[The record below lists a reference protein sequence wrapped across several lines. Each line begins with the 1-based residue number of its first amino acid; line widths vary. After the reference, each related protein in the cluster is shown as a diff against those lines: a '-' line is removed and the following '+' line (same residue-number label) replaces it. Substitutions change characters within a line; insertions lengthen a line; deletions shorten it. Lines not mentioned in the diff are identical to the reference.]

1 MRRRKRAAG
10 SSALAFMDCICCGFG
25 AVLLL
30 FILTAKR
37 QTIEIT
43 EESNS
48 ITYTIASLQAE
59 LSEES
64 ARLEAI
70 QSELEVLDPEAREAF
85 STPLS
90 ELVARNDA
98 LERQLREAE
107 NERQRLQEVAAEPAA
122 GPAGLDRPT
131 ADARYLDGLNL
142 EGPRVLILLTS
153 SGSMLGEDAESALA
167 VMRAGTGA
175 QSDKWQRA
183 KAVVRSILA
192 AIPQGTQVA
201 LLQMNELT
209 TPIVGSL
216 ENPWWDPYDN
226 PSLINALRALD
237 ELPAEGGHDLAR
249 AFNVA
254 GSLSPAPSSM
264 LLVVDG
270 LPTAPAAGESLT
282 EADRVDLFR
291 RALTQLPPI
300 RTNAILLPFAGD
312 PSAAGLYWRISARS
326 RGTVIVPDPAWPPR

>member
-1 MRRRKRAAG
+1 MRRRKRATG

-37 QTIEIT
+37 QTIEIA
-43 EESNS
+43 EESDS
-48 ITYTIASLQAE
+48 ITSTITSLQAE
-59 LSEES
+59 LTEE
-64 ARLEAI
+64 AERLLAI
-70 QSELEVLDPEAREAF
+70 QAELDALDPEAREAF
-85 STPLS
+85 SVPLS
-90 ELVARNDA
+90 QLVARNDA

-107 NERQRLQEVAAEPAA
+107 TERQRLLEVAGEPAQ

-142 EGPRVLILLTS
+142 EGPRVLILLTN

-167 VMRAGTGA
+167 VMRGGAGTR
-175 QSDKWQRA
+175 SDKWERA
-183 KAVVRSILA
+183 KAVVRSIIA

-209 TPIVGSL
+209 SPVVGTL

-226 PSLINALRALD
+226 PSLLNALRALD
-237 ELPAEGGHDLAR
+237 DLPAEGGHDLAR

-254 GSLSPAPSSM
+254 GSLSPTPSSM

-270 LPTAPAAGESLT
+270 LPTAPAAGTSLT
-282 EADRVDLFR
+282 EADRVELFR

-326 RGTVIVPDPAWPPR
+326 RGALIVPDPAWPPR